1 MVVVSLGLFVFSNVV
16 ELNVFVKVIICNYE
30 FLVKVNFG

>member
-1 MVVVSLGLFVFSNVV
+1 MVAASLGLFAFSNVV
-16 ELNVFVKVIICNYE
+16 ELNAFVKAIIRNYE